1 VKIVVT
7 RIGQDGTVWRRMI
20 DTAERDDG
28 DQWAAHVAN
37 ALATEPPPY
46 RPVPGSP
53 VCHVRVDD
61 EVLFVAE
68 QDFAGPLRDLVT
80 AVLAVG
86 DLV

>member
-1 VKIVVT
+1 MKVVVT

-20 DTAERDDG
+20 DTAGRDDG
-28 DQWAAHVAN
+28 GQWEANVAR

-46 RPVPGSP
+46 RPVAGSP

-61 EVLFVAE
+61 RVIFVAE
-68 QDFAGPLRDLVT
+68 HDLAGPLRDLVT

-86 DLV
+86 GPP